1 MSKVERTLSKMINLL
16 EDIGYSKEDAIDMVN
31 NDTDTAKKE
40 IEKWWAWVES
50 RIDGFCEP

>member
-16 EDIGYSKEDAIDMVN
+16 EDIGYSTEDAIDMVN